1 MHTDEIKNVKP
12 LLQQHN
18 VTGSLPFVRFSS
30 DNEIRFGQDHSF
42 WKGLPDDIQFYPI
55 EETQNGLMVFV
66 GDGYGILPKHKVA
79 GKYGNGAVYVF
90 KDDIPDLVEWCRAN
104 FL

>member
-1 MHTDEIKNVKP
+1 MQSDEIKNVQP

-18 VTGSLPFVRFSS
+18 VTGSLPFARFASN
-30 DNEIRFGQDHSF
+30 NEIRFGQDFRF
-42 WKGLPDDIQFYPI
+42 WQGLPDDVNFYPI
-55 EETQNGLMVFV
+55 EETQNGYIVFV
-66 GDGYGILPKHKVA
+66 GDGYGIRSEHKLA
-79 GKYGNGAVYVF
+79 GKYGNGAVFVV